1 MIAVFFLARPIA
13 WAERI
18 CIMNTSAFITD
29 YSERIDETLN
39 FFNLLYGKIPKP
51 HFSYLIKFKAYTK
64 IYSFD
69 VSGESHRKAMAY
81 KAIELS
87 DCGVDV
93 WHSVNPVS
101 VEPTDSK
108 RGDEKSVSYQTAVV
122 VDIDIRSE
130 AHKGD
135 TSKLAADFD
144 EAKSFLPF
152 TPSLI
157 INSGYGLHAY
167 YIFDS
172 PIKITDDNREELK
185 RRNNLLLDVIRQR
198 ANGKKIDGVG
208 DLPRILRTPGTFN
221 YKLGKDNAPLCH
233 IVEDSGLRFAPDQ
246 IDEKLKVAIQ
256 VQAPKAQVTNSP
268 PKKLKKYFAD
278 DRNFNI
284 FRVRRMLDFIN
295 PSTLTYDDWLAVG
308 MALKNIG
315 CDCSDWEQWSRA
327 DERFKDGE
335 CESKWNGFNRDGYSI
350 ATICMFA
357 QQNGYDAKE
366 TYREWYDLHPDLKPS
381 HKRNMDEENKRELDN
396 AIIWLDTLEPETF
409 TAADAHSF
417 ENIHAVA
424 LATVF
429 GFSAKAEKFFK
440 TIKDAKAIAK
450 NRIKEADADL
460 TKKLSEDERN
470 ELTAL
475 VEGINLDSI
484 RRTVDREITA
494 VTRAKVQ
501 FLREEKKK
509 AHRAEIQREREEK
522 AARAVEA
529 QSRLDEL
536 RAMPAS
542 PERDAEM
549 IELIRESCDWH
560 CNRQGFR
567 ESVKPTAA
575 NVNKIFTYDPNLDG
589 LIGYDEFQQT
599 DVFLKAPIWNKS
611 KKGTELTDRDDSQLQ
626 MYIRE
631 TYTELANEKL
641 IFNATVKYSDAHRF
655 HVIKDFFHSLPTWDG
670 TPRAENLFVK
680 FLGADDT
687 PYVHEVTL
695 NVLTAAVARIFHP
708 GCDYQTAPIILGEQ
722 GIGKSHTLGKLF
734 GKWYGSLVDDVS
746 DPHAIDAIQKL
757 WGVEIKEMAA
767 MKKDIDANKR
777 FIDSAKDTRRQ
788 AYDRRATTIPRHC
801 VFFITTN
808 NKMCLTDMT
817 GNRRYPII
825 VCHNK
830 PRQYVEGLT
839 DQYIQQVW
847 AEVFAHYNELFKD
860 GFDERK
866 LVLSRD
872 SQIQSDEIA
881 EDYLRDDGME
891 SEIRSYLDTK
901 ILPLILWFLLTRAE
915 RRDFIKNGRLV
926 MIDALSE
933 FNHRRRARGG
943 RPDTVQ
949 RDVDLITSLLSPEQD
964 KHWLRI
970 EHKII
975 QGNDVDEYILYGSE
989 LREHICAVEIYNE
1002 CFGNDKR
1009 KSPTRINEIL
1019 NRIDGW
1025 SLGGDISKADPAY
1038 LRQRKV
1044 FYREEN

>member
-1 MIAVFFLARPIA
+1 MAR
-13 WAERI
+13 
-18 CIMNTSAFITD
+18 
-29 YSERIDETLN
+29 
-39 FFNLLYGKIPKP
+39 
-51 HFSYLIKFKAYTK
+51 
-64 IYSFD
+64 
-69 VSGESHRKAMAY
+69 

-87 DCGVDV
+87 DSGVDI
-93 WHSVNPVS
+93 WHSVNPVN
-101 VEPTDSK
+101 VEPADGK
-108 RGDEKSVSYQTAVV
+108 RGDEKSVSYQIAVV
-122 VDIDIRSE
+122 ADIDIRSD

-135 TSKLAADFD
+135 PSKLAADFD
-144 EAKSFLPF
+144 EAKSFLSF

-157 INSGYGLHAY
+157 IDSGYGLHAY
-167 YIFDS
+167 YIFDT
-172 PIKITDDNREELK
+172 PIKISDDNREEIK

-208 DLPRILRTPGTFN
+208 DLPRILRTPGTYN

-233 IVEDSGLRFAPDQ
+233 IVEDSGLRFSPSQLD
-246 IDEKLKVAIQ
+246 DKLNVLIQ
-256 VQAPKAQVTNSP
+256 PQAPKFQAAGSP
-268 PKKLKKYFAD
+268 PKKSKKDFAD
-278 DRNFNI
+278 DSDFNS
-284 FRVRRMLDFIN
+284 FRVRRMLDFIS
-295 PSTLTYDDWLAVG
+295 PSSLTYDDWLAVG

-335 CESKWNGFNRDGYSI
+335 CESKWNGFNREGYSI
-350 ATICMFA
+350 ATIYMFA
-357 QQNGYDAKE
+357 QQNEYNAKE
-366 TYREWYDLHPDLKPS
+366 IHREWYDLHPDLRPS
-381 HKRNMDEENKRELDN
+381 AKRNMDEATKRELDN
-396 AIIWLDTLEPETF
+396 AIIWLDTLEPENF
-409 TAADAHSF
+409 TATDAHSF

-424 LATVF
+424 LSTVF

-494 VTRAKVQ
+494 VTRARDQ
-501 FLREEKKK
+501 FFREAKKQ
-509 AHRAEIQREREEK
+509 AHRIEIQREREEK
-522 AARAVEA
+522 AARAIET
-529 QSRLDEL
+529 QSRLDQL

-560 CNRQGFR
+560 CNKQGFR
-567 ESVKPTAA
+567 ESVKSTVA
-575 NVNKIFTYDPNLDG
+575 NIDKIFTYDPYLDG
-589 LIGYDEFQQT
+589 LFGYDEFNQV
-599 DVFLKAPIWNKS
+599 DVFLKAPPWNNE

-626 MYIRE
+626 MYLRR
-631 TYTELANEKL
+631 TYTEFANEKL
-641 IFNATVKYSDAHRF
+641 TLQAVTSYSDAHRF

-670 TPRAENLFVK
+670 TPRAEKLFVK

-722 GIGKSHTLGKLF
+722 GIGKSHMLGKLF

-839 DQYIQQVW
+839 DQFIQQVW

-872 SQIQSDEIA
+872 SQMLSDEIA

-901 ILPLILWFLLTRAE
+901 TLPLVLWYLLTREE

-926 MIDALSE
+926 MFDALSE

-943 RPDTVQ
+943 KADTIQ
-949 RDVDLITSLLSPEQD
+949 QDVDLITSYLTPAQD

-970 EHKII
+970 ETI
-975 QGNDVDEYILYGSE
+975 QMYGRPVDQYIL
-989 LREHICAVEIYNE
+989 
-1002 CFGNDKR
+1002 
-1009 KSPTRINEIL
+1009 
-1019 NRIDGW
+1019 
-1025 SLGGDISKADPAY
+1025 
-1038 LRQRKV
+1038 
-1044 FYREEN
+1044 